1 MANITETINK
11 IFPGVPVEGDNI
23 PVLTVAEEKWHE
35 TALKLRDSEELKMD
49 YLVTIVGMDWKE
61 NLGCIYYLMSTA
73 FDTIVGVKV
82 IARGD
87 REKPL
92 ITSVADVWKVAT
104 LYEREVYDFFGI
116 IFLGN
121 PDMRRLFLSIDWV
134 GYPLRKDYDE
144 NPELNPVST
153 ENERQSDFTDV
164 YTEDADGNVVKNEVR
179 VFEKEDFVVNIGP
192 QHPATHGV
200 LRFRTAVD
208 GETVKKI
215 DVYMGYIH
223 RGVEKLCENLTYP
236 QTLHFMDRLDYF
248 SAHNYHHALCMLIE
262 KAAGIEISR
271 RAQVIRVM
279 MDELSRIASHCLFI
293 GTYCMDLG
301 ATTMLFY
308 TLRVREQIL
317 DIMEKTC
324 GARMTFNYDCI
335 GGVMAD
341 LDKDFVADVKA
352 LLAVIPK
359 NIKEYNEIFT
369 GNVIARNRLEG
380 VGVLSR
386 EDAIAYAIT
395 GPSGRASGWACD
407 MRKLQPYSIYPELDF
422 KEIVAEEGDSMARFK
437 CRLEE
442 IEQSAHILEQLVDN
456 IPEGEYCVKV
466 PKVLKLPVGSWF
478 QLTEGCRG
486 AFGLYL
492 ESDGST
498 KPYRLKIA
506 PPCLPAAAVVDRL
519 TRGAKIADLI
529 TIGGSLDYIVPDID
543 R

>member
-1 MANITETINK
+1 MANITEKISK
-11 IFPGVPVEGDNI
+11 IFPGVQVEGDNI
-23 PVLTVAEEKWHE
+23 PVLTVAEDKWHE
-35 TALKLRDSEELKMD
+35 TALKLRDCEDLKMD
-49 YLVTIVGMDWKE
+49 YLVTIVGMDWKDS
-61 NLGCIYYLMSTA
+61 LGCIYYLMSTA
-73 FDTIVGVKV
+73 FYQIIGVKV
-82 IARGD
+82 VARGD
-87 REKPL
+87 RQQPL
-92 ITSVADVWKVAT
+92 IQSVADVWKVAT

-116 IFLGN
+116 IFLDN
-121 PDMRRLFLSIDWV
+121 PDMRRLFLNIDWV

-144 NPELNPVST
+144 NPELNPVSI

-164 YTEDADGNVVKNEVR
+164 YTQAPDGTVQKKEVR
-179 VFEKEDFVVNIGP
+179 IFEKEDFVVNIGP

-223 RGVEKLCENLTYP
+223 RGVEKLCENLMYP

-271 RAQVIRVM
+271 RAQAIRVM

-352 LLAVIPK
+352 LLAVLPA

-407 MRKLQPYSIYPELDF
+407 MRKLQPYSIYSELDF
-422 KEIVAEEGDSMARFK
+422 EEVTATEGDSMARFK

-442 IEQSAHILEQLVDN
+442 IMQSARILEQLVDN
-456 IPEGEYCVKV
+456 IPDGEYCVKV
-466 PKVLKLPVGSWF
+466 PKMLKLPVGSWF

-506 PPCLPAAAVVDRL
+506 PPCLPAAAVVDHL
-519 TRGAKIADLI
+519 TRGEKIADLI